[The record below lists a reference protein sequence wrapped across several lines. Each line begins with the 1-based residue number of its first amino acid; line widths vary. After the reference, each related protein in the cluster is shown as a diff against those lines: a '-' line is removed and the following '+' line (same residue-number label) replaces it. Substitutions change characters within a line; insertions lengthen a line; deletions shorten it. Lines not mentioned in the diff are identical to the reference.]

1 MDRLRC
7 LHVFTEVAR
16 SQSFVRAALRLSI
29 SKATV
34 TKHVAWLENSMG
46 SQLLN
51 RNSKHVTLTDAGLRV
66 LESGQELLERYE
78 RLESDVRDS
87 VHLPRGSIRVGTP
100 PAFGI
105 HHLIPVVSQF
115 SQRYPDIETTVVL
128 DDGRMDLMA
137 EGLDMS
143 IRIAPQLE
151 DAAYIAVP
159 LMKAPQVLVASP
171 AYLARAGRPSTIKD
185 LKRHNCLIHTL
196 KSATGIWS
204 FEGGL
209 KEEIQV
215 SGTLCSNI
223 GEALKKAALLDA
235 GISLHPYYMVS
246 EELSSG
252 ALEVV
257 LPKHTPQQLD
267 IYSVFSTRRN
277 MPVRVRALLEF
288 LKAWAAHPPSWALPQ
303 GGGESPAEEAPRTP
317 SQEGRRKPKVSRP

>member
-7 LHVFTEVAR
+7 LQVFAEVAR
-16 SQSFVRAALRLSI
+16 SQSFVRAAWRLSI

-51 RNSKHVTLTDAGLRV
+51 RNSKQVTLTDAGLRA
-66 LESGQELLERYE
+66 LEIGQDLLERYE

-105 HHLIPVVSQF
+105 HHLIPVVSRF
-115 SQRYPDIETTVVL
+115 SERYPDIETTVVL
-128 DDGRMDLMA
+128 DDGRMDLLA
-137 EGLDMS
+137 EGLDLS

-171 AYLARAGRPSTIKD
+171 AYLERAGRPQAIKD
-185 LKRHNCLIHTL
+185 LQRHNCLIHTL
-196 KSATGIWS
+196 KSAAGHWR
-204 FEGGL
+204 FEGPQ
-209 KEEIQV
+209 EEEVRV
-215 SGTLCSNI
+215 SGTLRSNI
-223 GEALKKAALLDA
+223 GEALKKGAMLGA

-246 EELSSG
+246 EELRSG

-257 LPKHTPQQLD
+257 LPQYTPQQLD

-288 LKAWAAHPPSWALPQ
+288 LKSWAADPPAWALPQ
-303 GGGESPAEEAPRTP
+303 GGKAPPTNPPREAAPKGG
-317 SQEGRRKPKVSRP
+317 QRKAKVSRP